1 MVTKSIAPPACSFGR
16 TLLSNG
22 WETVTTTQVSAP
34 TIGGAIE
41 PPLVEDV
48 GRQGGSGSMSSVG
61 PCFEVVRAL
70 MGTNPNE
77 TW

>member
-1 MVTKSIAPPACSFGR
+1 M
-16 TLLSNG
+16 
-22 WETVTTTQVSAP
+22 TQVSAP

-70 MGTNPNE
+70 TGTNPNE